1 MSICLNA
8 KNTGTTAYFAHF
20 MTTHFGLV
28 INSLGV
34 HGNDGRL
41 FMRLQGMA
49 ELV

>member
-1 MSICLNA
+1 LNA
-8 KNTGTTAYFAHF
+8 KNTGKTAYFAHC
-20 MTTHFGLV
+20 MTKHFGLV

-41 FMRLQGMA
+41 FMRLQEMA